1 MYTNDQK
8 TKTIKNA
15 TFTTL
20 AGLALALTGCGTT
33 TSTPDPTVT
42 ATETVT
48 ETTTETVEKTPQA
61 CLDYIEVAE
70 KVITSAG
77 EVIAAQ
83 KDGLETSGEVIDS
96 FGRADAGDIAAI
108 QDATERIKAE
118 NETIAGLTP
127 EIQAAK
133 AGCQAG
139 A

>member
-1 MYTNDQK
+1 MK
-8 TKTIKNA
+8 KHIPLA
-15 TFTTL
+15 AL

-33 TSTPDPTVT
+33 TASPAPTVT

-61 CLDYIEVAE
+61 CLDYIEAAE

-77 EVIAAQ
+77 EVISAQ
-83 KDGLETSGEVIDS
+83 KDGIDVSGEVIGNYGQADS
-96 FGRADAGDIAAI
+96 EHVAKI
-108 QDATERIKAE
+108 QDATERIQAE
-118 NETIAGLTP
+118 NETIAALAP

>member
-1 MYTNDQK
+1 MK
-8 TKTIKNA
+8 KHIPLA
-15 TFTTL
+15 AL

-33 TSTPDPTVT
+33 TSAPAPTVT
-42 ATETVT
+42 AT

-61 CLDYIEVAE
+61 CLDYIEAAE

-77 EVIAAQ
+77 EVISAQ
-83 KDGLETSGEVIDS
+83 KDGLDVSGEVIGNYGQADS
-96 FGRADAGDIAAI
+96 EHVAKI
-108 QDATERIKAE
+108 QDATERIQAE
-118 NETIAGLTP
+118 NETIAALAP

>member
-1 MYTNDQK
+1 MKKHTPL
-8 TKTIKNA
+8 A
-15 TFTTL
+15 AL
-20 AGLALALTGCGTT
+20 AGLALTLTGCGTT
-33 TSTPDPTVT
+33 TSAPAPTVT

-61 CLDYIEVAE
+61 CLDYIAVAE

-83 KDGLETSGEVIDS
+83 KDGLDVSGEVIGNY
-96 FGRADAGDIAAI
+96 GRPGSGDIARI
-108 QDATERIKAE
+108 QDATERIQAE
-118 NETIAGLTP
+118 NETMSALVP
-127 EIQAAK
+127 EVQAAK

>member
-1 MYTNDQK
+1 MK
-8 TKTIKNA
+8 KRIPLA
-15 TFTTL
+15 AF

-33 TSTPDPTVT
+33 ASAPAPTVT

-61 CLDYIEVAE
+61 CLDYIEAAE

-83 KDGLETSGEVIDS
+83 KDGLDVSGGVIGNY
-96 FGRADAGDIAAI
+96 GRPGTGDIARI
-108 QDATERIKAE
+108 QDATERIQAE
-118 NETIAGLTP
+118 NETMSALVP
-127 EIQAAK
+127 EVQAAK